1 MFGTFLHI
9 NLYTRPLKLHYEDL
23 ETIKSPQCLVH
34 FYTLT
39 YFTGRVYKLMC
50 KNVPNIVGT

>member
-9 NLYTRPLKLHYEDL
+9 NLYTRSVKLHYEDL
-23 ETIKSPQCLVH
+23 ETIKSPQRLVH

-39 YFTGRVYKLMC
+39 YTLDLYNYIMR
-50 KNVPNIVGT
+50 T

>member
-9 NLYTRPLKLHYEDL
+9 NLYTRPVKLRYEDL

-34 FYTLT
+34 FYTLAYT
-39 YFTGRVYKLMC
+39 LDLYNYIMRT
-50 KNVPNIVGT
+50 